1 MALIRYEPKSG
12 PDARHEAHIMSI
24 LSATRLLV
32 ITLAAAAAS
41 GTQAAPLE
49 KELPPGKDTCWDRWY
64 DEEHLAK
71 HPQQRVTAFRVVRQ
85 GSAATDGIFV
95 MLMFNLRKRTQV
107 EAPEER
113 SFDYTTTAFC
123 KPSRSGLNC
132 ENEYGLGR
140 FRVDPDRK
148 GGLIVRNLG
157 LTANPS
163 NYDAEDI
170 SDNAVKIPPK
180 PDDGAWA
187 VSTINPVKCPY

>member
-1 MALIRYEPKSG
+1 MESRRPMKSVSARAL
-12 PDARHEAHIMSI
+12 
-24 LSATRLLV
+24 
-32 ITLAAAAAS
+32 LAAALLAFAGTAA
-41 GTQAAPLE
+41 AAPLE

-64 DEEHLAK
+64 DEAHLAK
-71 HPQQRVTAFRVVRQ
+71 HPQQQVTAFRVVRQ

-95 MLMFNLRKRTQV
+95 MLMFNLRKRTHV

-113 SFDYTTTAFC
+113 NFDYTTTAFC
-123 KPSRSGLNC
+123 KASRSGLNC

-157 LTANPS
+157 LMANPS

-170 SDNAVKIPPK
+170 SDNAVKIPAK